1 MLDLKIQL
9 KIITVKK
16 SIDIQLKIITV
27 KMYIPD

>member
-27 KMYIPD
+27 KMYIHD

>member
-1 MLDLKIQL
+1 MLDFKIQL

-27 KMYIPD
+27 KMYIHD